1 MEEITVQL
9 ADNVSSA
16 LDEATREA
24 GLSRNEI
31 IERLSAIIFSFEDF
45 ACFESDSGAQP
56 IVCIRIK
63 TSLTESREDT
73 LLDANVLIRVIK
85 RGLGSTLPLA

>member
-9 ADNVSSA
+9 PDNVSSA

-31 IERLSAIIFSFEDF
+31 IEKALSDYLFIRRFRLLRERLAS
-45 ACFESDSGAQP
+45 ESENVYTDQDVFDS
-56 IVCIRIK
+56 V
-63 TSLTESREDT
+63 S
-73 LLDANVLIRVIK
+73 
-85 RGLGSTLPLA
+85 